1 MKKGFVVGRCDRKSR
16 RMVILKYI
24 KSPIAGPFS
33 LKAVVA
39 KA

>member
-1 MKKGFVVGRCDRKSR
+1 MKKGFVVGRCDRKSHQ
-16 RMVILKYI
+16 MVILKYI

>member
-16 RMVILKYI
+16 QMVILKYI